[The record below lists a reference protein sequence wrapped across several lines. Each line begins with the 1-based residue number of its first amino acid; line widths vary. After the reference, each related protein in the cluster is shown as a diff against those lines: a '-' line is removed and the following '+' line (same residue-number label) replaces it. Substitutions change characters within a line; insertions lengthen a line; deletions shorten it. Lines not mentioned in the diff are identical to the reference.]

1 MEFDDKR
8 EDSDGYDD
16 GRDIDFSNESDDD
29 IEPDR
34 KQALGS
40 SFF

>member
-8 EDSDGYDD
+8 EDSDGFDND
-16 GRDIDFSNESDDD
+16 RDIDFLNESDEEDD

-34 KQALGS
+34 K
-40 SFF
+40 